1 MQPVQSQG
9 EMVQKRRRS
18 PLSSFFHNSIEL
30 GRTLY
35 ALIMREMMTRYGREG
50 IGFFWLIAEPLAFC
64 LGVIVLWSAIKPEY
78 EHGIRVAPFTMSG
91 YMCLLVLRHLVT
103 HSLHA
108 LQANTGLLFH
118 RKVRPLHIYIS
129 RAILEILGSTLAF
142 FIVYALLLALRQVDM
157 PKDWLLLYSG
167 WFILAWVS
175 FGFALVMAALSIR
188 FEAVERLNNLLL
200 YIMIPLSGAFVMAEY
215 VPVSYREYFLY
226 IPFPHAIEMVRAG
239 IFGEFIPTHY
249 TPWYPIAFGGVMV
262 LLGLVL
268 LNMFGNYIETE

>member
-1 MQPVQSQG
+1 MQQVQSQG
-9 EMVQKRRRS
+9 EVIRKRRRS
-18 PLSSFFHNSIEL
+18 PLYSLYRSTIEL

-64 LGVIVLWSAIKPEY
+64 LAVIALWSAIKPDY
-78 EHGIRVAPFTMSG
+78 EFGIRVAPFTMSG
-91 YMCLLVLRHLVT
+91 YMCLLVIRHLVT

-129 RAILEILGSTLAF
+129 RAILEVLGSTLAF
-142 FIVYALLLALRQVDM
+142 FIVYVLLLALGQVDL
-157 PKDWLLLYSG
+157 PKDWLLLYAG

-175 FGFALVMAALSIR
+175 FGFALVLAALSIR
-188 FEAVERLNNLLL
+188 FDAVERLNNLLL

-239 IFGEFIPTHY
+239 IWGEFIKTHY
-249 TPWYPIAFGGVMV
+249 TPWYPIAFGGV
-262 LLGLVL
+262 LILIGLAM
-268 LNMFGNYIETE
+268 LNMFSNHIETE

>member
-1 MQPVQSQG
+1 MPQVQSQG
-9 EMVQKRRRS
+9 ANRLGTRRS
-18 PLSSFFHNSIEL
+18 RLRSFCRAPVEL

-64 LGVIVLWSAIKPEY
+64 LGVIILWSAIKPEY

-91 YMCLLVLRHLVT
+91 YMCLLLLRHLVT

-118 RKVRPLHIYIS
+118 RKVQPLHIYLA

-142 FIVYALLLALRQVDM
+142 FIVYALLLALGQVDM
-157 PKDWLLLYSG
+157 PKDWILLYSG

-175 FGFALVMAALSIR
+175 FGFAMVMAALSIR
-188 FEAVERLNNLLL
+188 YEAVERLNNLTL

-215 VPVSYREYFLY
+215 VPASYREYFLY

-239 IFGEFIPTHY
+239 IWGEFIPTHY
-249 TPWYPIAFGGVMV
+249 TAWYPIAFGGVLM
-262 LLGLVL
+262 LLGLIML
-268 LNMFGNYIETE
+268 KIYGNYIETE